1 MTRIVFN
8 KKEYYVTDSTPL
20 LVVVNSERSLTIA
33 KFIIDGKEYIVRVN
47 EIGKA
52 QMT

>member
-8 KKEYYVTDSTPL
+8 KKEYYVTDSTPI
-20 LVVVNSERSLTIA
+20 LVVVNSERSMTLE
-33 KFIIDGKEYIVRVN
+33 KLIINGKEYILTIN
-47 EIGKA
+47 ENGKA